1 MKGYKMNKI
10 LVSSF
15 AFAISASLLS
25 KPIQAAEDQN
35 NNISTDTKDDFAGTD
50 DMGRSNFVPSI
61 SDLYSIDG
69 KENFDTN
76 IENNNTIKN
85 ELSADKLNSGEKEK
99 SVDDDVFNNEGT
111 DTPVQPDEDTSGSN
125 EDANTGGPSTPDE
138 PNEDDNTGEPS
149 TPDQPNEDESTPSEP
164 DNPSDGDTSDSS
176 EGDNS
181 GANEGTDEPSD
192 GDTSDS
198 SEDTNTGESSTP
210 DQPSEDESTPS
221 EPDNPSNDDTS
232 DSNDGDNSGTNDGTD
247 EPTTPDR
254 PDEGGG
260 TPPKPD
266 KPSNGDNTDTNE
278 GTDEPTTPDRPNEGG
293 GTPPKPDKPSNGDNT
308 DTNEGTDEPT
318 NPGRPNGGGGTPPK
332 PDKPS
337 NGDNTDTNEGTD
349 EPTNPGRPN
358 EGGGTPPKP
367 DKPSI
372 GDTSGSNGGTGVPT
386 NPDRPNLT
394 PPQSHYPNKPSN
406 GNHRSVNDDAYQP
419 TQPVK
424 PSNPTRPNLKRP
436 SENTQQNKY
445 QNEINYGDLS
455 VKQDTS
461 QTSSS
466 TNSDRQILNR
476 FNQMSTGSFKYNPFV
491 VNQVKQLNNGEQKIS
506 NRDILS
512 ILRPQRFDDNAFL
525 NELQKGTNY
534 FKFQYFNPLKS
545 QDYYQNLDNQVLAL
559 ITGEIGSMPDLKN
572 PKTESASGKYEYHS
586 SSDEEMTETADKN
599 SKNTIDIKF
608 ERTLFALITAIFII
622 FIGVVVGYF
631 VHRKN
636 KNNE

>member
-35 NNISTDTKDDFAGTD
+35 NNISTDTKDVLAGNE

-61 SDLYSIDG
+61 SDLYSTDG
-69 KENFDTN
+69 KENFDT
-76 IENNNTIKN
+76 IVENNNTIKN

-111 DTPVQPDEDTSGSN
+111 DTPVQPDEPNDGDTSDLS
-125 EDANTGGPSTPDE
+125 EDDNTGEPTTPDE
-138 PNEDDNTGEPS
+138 PNEDESTPSEPDNPSDEDTSDSSDGDNSGTNEGTDEPSDGDTSDSNEDDNTGEPS

-164 DNPSDGDTSDSS
+164 DGSSDEDTSDSS
-176 EGDNS
+176 
-181 GANEGTDEPSD
+181 
-192 GDTSDS
+192 
-198 SEDTNTGESSTP
+198 
-210 DQPSEDESTPS
+210 
-221 EPDNPSNDDTS
+221 
-232 DSNDGDNSGTNDGTD
+232 DGDNSG
-247 EPTTPDR
+247 
-254 PDEGGG
+254 
-260 TPPKPD
+260 
-266 KPSNGDNTDTNE
+266 
-278 GTDEPTTPDRPNEGG
+278 
-293 GTPPKPDKPSNGDNT
+293 
-308 DTNEGTDEPT
+308 TNEGTDEPT
-318 NPGRPNGGGGTPPK
+318 NPGRPNGGGGTSPK

-337 NGDNTDTNEGTD
+337 EGSTSGSNGGTGV
-349 EPTNPGRPN
+349 PTTPDRPN
-358 EGGGTPPKP
+358 DGGGTSSKP
-367 DKPSI
+367 DNPSE
-372 GDTSGSNGGTGVPT
+372 GSTSGSNGGTGVPT

-394 PPQSHYPNKPSN
+394 PPQTHYPNKPSN
-406 GNHRSVNDDAYQP
+406 GNHRSGNGDAYQP

-436 SENTQQNKY
+436 SENTQPNKN

-608 ERTLFALITAIFII
+608 ERTLFALITAIFMI

>member
-25 KPIQAAEDQN
+25 KPIQAAEDQK
-35 NNISTDTKDDFAGTD
+35 NNISTDTKDVLAGND
-50 DMGRSNFVPSI
+50 DMRRSNFVPSI
-61 SDLYSIDG
+61 SDLYSTDG

-76 IENNNTIKN
+76 VENNNTIKN

-111 DTPVQPDEDTSGSN
+111 DTPVQPDEPNDGDTSDLS
-125 EDANTGGPSTPDE
+125 
-138 PNEDDNTGEPS
+138 EDDNTGEPT
-149 TPDQPNEDESTPSEP
+149 TPDETNEDESTPSEP
-164 DNPSDGDTSDSS
+164 DNPSD
-176 EGDNS
+176 E
-181 GANEGTDEPSD
+181 
-192 GDTSDS
+192 
-198 SEDTNTGESSTP
+198 
-210 DQPSEDESTPS
+210 
-221 EPDNPSNDDTS
+221 DTS
-232 DSNDGDNSGTNDGTD
+232 DSNDGDNSG
-247 EPTTPDR
+247 
-254 PDEGGG
+254 
-260 TPPKPD
+260 
-266 KPSNGDNTDTNE
+266 
-278 GTDEPTTPDRPNEGG
+278 
-293 GTPPKPDKPSNGDNT
+293 
-308 DTNEGTDEPT
+308 TNEGTDEPT

-337 NGDNTDTNEGTD
+337 NGDTSGSNGGTD

-358 EGGGTPPKP
+358 GGGGTSPKP
-367 DKPSI
+367 DKPSN
-372 GDTSGSNGGTGVPT
+372 GDTSGSNGGTGVPTTPDRPNDGGGTSSKPDNPSEGSTSGSNGGTGVPT

-394 PPQSHYPNKPSN
+394 PPQTHYPNKPSN
-406 GNHRSVNDDAYQP
+406 GNHRSGNGDAYQP

-436 SENTQQNKY
+436 SENTQPNKN

-608 ERTLFALITAIFII
+608 ERTLFALITAIFMI